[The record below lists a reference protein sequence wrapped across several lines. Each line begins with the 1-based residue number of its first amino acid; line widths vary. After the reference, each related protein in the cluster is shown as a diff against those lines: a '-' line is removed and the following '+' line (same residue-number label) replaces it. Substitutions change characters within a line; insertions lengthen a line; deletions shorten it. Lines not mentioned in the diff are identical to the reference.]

1 MAQNGHGGARSKIF
15 SSMSNGCPAGYGRPD
30 NGYGG
35 EDEESITLSLD
46 KRKSTVQEGT
56 NQLADVGGISYSK
69 YLQLDKI
76 LEAQKLQSEIF
87 GDKVHD
93 EHLFIIT
100 HQAYELWFKQ
110 ILYEIDSVRDIFIG
124 RENLMKVFENLKM
137 NEDEAKGNEEFVVDE
152 RRMLEIV
159 TRISR
164 CVKIMKILV
173 DQVHI
178 LETMTPLNFMDFRE
192 HLSSASGFQSLQFR
206 ELENRLGIKPEN
218 RVKYNQENYHRVFE
232 DIPNATE
239 KLMASE
245 SEPSL
250 SECIQFWLERTP
262 GLEEDGFNFAAKFKK
277 AVDGLLK
284 NDLDKIESEANPE
297 LKKHLMS
304 KYSVKRDS
312 FDSIF
317 EIEKHNMLVKR
328 GERRFTHKALL
339 GALMITLYKEEPR
352 FHQPSLLLE
361 LLMDLEVALT
371 KWRYNHVQLVQRM
384 LGSMQVGTGGSS
396 GYQYLRS
403 TMSDRYKV
411 FIDLFNSATF
421 LIPRDRI
428 PPLTEEMKT
437 VLRTHSFSISYP

>member
-1 MAQNGHGGARSKIF
+1 
-15 SSMSNGCPAGYGRPD
+15 
-30 NGYGG
+30 
-35 EDEESITLSLD
+35 
-46 KRKSTVQEGT
+46 
-56 NQLADVGGISYSK
+56 
-69 YLQLDKI
+69 
-76 LEAQKLQSEIF
+76 
-87 GDKVHD
+87 
-93 EHLFIIT
+93 
-100 HQAYELWFKQ
+100 
-110 ILYEIDSVRDIFIG
+110 
-124 RENLMKVFENLKM
+124 M
-137 NEDEAKGNEEFVVDE
+137 NEDKGNEEFVVDE

-178 LETMTPLNFMDFRE
+178 LETMTPLNFMDFRDY
-192 HLSSASGFQSLQFR
+192 LSSASGFQSLQFR

-284 NDLDKIESEANPE
+284 NDLDRIECEANPE
-297 LKKHLMS
+297 LKKLLLS

-339 GALMITLYKEEPR
+339 GKGIC
-352 FHQPSLLLE
+352 
-361 LLMDLEVALT
+361 
-371 KWRYNHVQLVQRM
+371 
-384 LGSMQVGTGGSS
+384 
-396 GYQYLRS
+396 RS
-403 TMSDRYKV
+403 
-411 FIDLFNSATF
+411 
-421 LIPRDRI
+421 
-428 PPLTEEMKT
+428 
-437 VLRTHSFSISYP
+437 RT